1 MDLEK
6 CRGKSPHS
14 EKGGMAEG
22 ELTGVTSQDIP
33 GHTQISEEEDHDDKM
48 NEVATEELREDKKEG
63 SHHHYHEN
71 ISNPLVVATHLASQK
86 DPVA

>member
-1 MDLEK
+1 
-6 CRGKSPHS
+6 
-14 EKGGMAEG
+14 
-22 ELTGVTSQDIP
+22 
-33 GHTQISEEEDHDDKM
+33 
-48 NEVATEELREDKKEG
+48 LREDKKEG